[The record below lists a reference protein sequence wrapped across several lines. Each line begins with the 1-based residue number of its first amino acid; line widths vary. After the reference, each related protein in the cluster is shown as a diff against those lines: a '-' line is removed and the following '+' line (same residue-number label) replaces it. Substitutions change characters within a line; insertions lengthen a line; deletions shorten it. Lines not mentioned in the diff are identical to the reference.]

1 MLLAWVD
8 LLFSPPLSLHWEPLA
23 RNKGGKVHICL
34 AEGLALTLKTLG
46 RWGGR
51 APDPEVA

>member
-8 LLFSPPLSLHWEPLA
+8 LLPPLPLHWEPLA

-34 AEGLALTLKTLG
+34 SVGLALTLKTLG
-46 RWGGR
+46 RWGVGGR
-51 APDPEVA
+51 APDTEVA